1 MWALADH
8 RQLPLTTPS
17 SLAIC
22 LVRRGRG
29 GRVHVWEVIRFE
41 QLLAKQLEQPILV
54 FSA

>member
-22 LVRRGRG
+22 LVRR